1 MNHFPGTPGTLSGLV
16 LRISQSFF
24 AIGSTA
30 SMATASGFFNIT
42 AFCYLVAS
50 MGLQIIWSSGLA
62 FLDAYALMKK
72 KAVNSPVLVSLVAV
86 GDWVIATLSLAAA
99 SASAGITVLYFSDIG
114 GCNYGGDCPKYQMS
128 VALAFL
134 SWIMIALSAL
144 LLFWILASD

>member
-86 GDWVIATLSLAAA
+86 GDWLCAQ
-99 SASAGITVLYFSDIG
+99 VLIRKQTSSHPYLPPAYHEQSVQDSKFNG
-114 GCNYGGDCPKYQMS
+114 GK
-128 VALAFL
+128 
-134 SWIMIALSAL
+134 
-144 LLFWILASD
+144 